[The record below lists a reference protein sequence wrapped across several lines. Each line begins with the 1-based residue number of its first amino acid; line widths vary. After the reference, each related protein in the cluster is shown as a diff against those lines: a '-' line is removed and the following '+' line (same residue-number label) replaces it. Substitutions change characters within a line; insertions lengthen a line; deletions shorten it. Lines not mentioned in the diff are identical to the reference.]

1 MSARLLDPDFSTR
14 NRIHTLAYARK
25 LLAARL
31 SRARGP
37 EPKIASNTTIRHS
50 GYGWSDPSKENIIVR
65 LYATDIVAFYPNGSA
80 ILDWRDWHTVTTNDR
95 INGVLPLGYAV
106 SGHEHLT
113 VVTPRGIYAVPLGV
127 RVYIGPRG
135 AVLWERRYADGWRK
149 AQRFTGD
156 NAWRR
161 ADYAAKKLPYGGE

>member
-1 MSARLLDPDFSTR
+1 MSAHLLDPDWSTR

-37 EPKIASNTTIRHS
+37 EPKIASNTTIRYS
-50 GYGWSDPSKENIIVR
+50 TVYPRETIIVR
-65 LYATDIVAFYPNGSA
+65 LYATDIVTFHPNGSA
-80 ILDWRDWHTVTTNDR
+80 ILDQGGWHTVTTNDR

-106 SGHEHLT
+106 SGLAHLT
-113 VVTPRGIYAVPLGV
+113 IVTPLGIHAVPLGV

-135 AVLWERRYADGWRK
+135 MVLWEQDTAKWHT

-156 NAWRR
+156 NAWCR

>member
-65 LYATDIVAFYPNGSA
+65 LYATDIMTFHPNGSA
-80 ILDWRDWHTVTTNDR
+80 ILDQGGWHTVTTNDR
-95 INGVLPLGYAV
+95 INGVLPFGYAV
-106 SGHEHLT
+106 SGLAHLT
-113 VVTPRGIYAVPLGV
+113 IVTPLGIHAVPLGV

-135 AVLWERRYADGWRK
+135 MVLWEQDTAKWHT

-156 NAWRR
+156 NAWCR